1 MVQQWHPAPLDVIV
15 ASMLPCLNG
24 ILRPLLLGAVALAAL
39 LTGRTARAQ
48 TPASFGICMPV
59 AQRGGRDVGC
69 FIIADQPV
77 GTLSPERAFWHVT
90 RFGSRADAEREN
102 ATARVQSTVIDA
114 FATPWLVTIA
124 DSAWRPKSGQ
134 HVAVIGPLPITP
146 GVAYSA
152 TYMEASMRPGMKS
165 SIHRHSGPEAWYTIQ
180 GETCLET
187 PNGTQVGRAGGR
199 PVIVPGGPPME
210 LTATGTTRRESL
222 VLILHD
228 ASRPPTS
235 MESTW
240 KPRGLCQR

>member
-1 MVQQWHPAPLDVIV
+1 MTPYLHGIMRSPALIAAAFAVLCTP
-15 ASMLPCLNG
+15 
-24 ILRPLLLGAVALAAL
+24 AVA
-39 LTGRTARAQ
+39 RTQ
-48 TPASFGICMPV
+48 TPPSFGICVPV
-59 AQRGGRDVGC
+59 AQRAGRDVGC
-69 FIIADQPV
+69 FTITEQSL
-77 GTLSPERAFWHVT
+77 GTLTPERAFWHVT
-90 RFGSRADAEREN
+90 RFASRTIAQREN
-102 ATARVQSTVIDA
+102 AMASVKGTVIDA
-114 FATPWLVTIA
+114 FGTPWLVTIA
-124 DSAWRPKSGQ
+124 DSAWRPRGGR

-152 TYMEASMRPGMKS
+152 LYMEATFRPGMKS

-187 PNGTQVGRAGGR
+187 PNGIQVGRAGGP

-210 LTATGTTRRESL
+210 LTATGTKKRESL

-228 ASRPPTS
+228 ASQPPTS